1 MLELGFSENL
11 NAILRK
17 RVVVE
22 EFCPLKK
29 WNMLLTI
36 RDFAPNEW
44 YRWPPSV
51 KHRENLWLL
60 CGEQG

>member
-1 MLELGFSENL
+1 MELGFSDNL

-17 RVVVE
+17 LVVA

-36 RDFAPNEW
+36 RDFAPNE
-44 YRWPPSV
+44 RLQVATTNKAP
-51 KHRENLWLL
+51 
-60 CGEQG
+60 